1 MRRGSSVHGRGTRA
15 KVPAVERAENPEMGA
30 DRYCGRSAGS
40 GGGGHVDLALAG
52 ADAFFWLMATD
63 TSQPTDG

>member
-1 MRRGSSVHGRGTRA
+1 
-15 KVPAVERAENPEMGA
+15 
-30 DRYCGRSAGS
+30 
-40 GGGGHVDLALAG
+40 VDLALAG